1 MKHRNQ
7 QLIVVATATATPAAM
22 SSAGRF
28 RRMGGRPSPNGEGG
42 EDFLQLL
49 ARFRVVGQ
57 RFIRHLL
64 PDFVALALFSLS

>member
-1 MKHRNQ
+1 VKHRNQ

-22 SSAGRF
+22 SSGRF

-49 ARFRVVGQ
+49 ARFRMVGQ

-64 PDFVALALFSLS
+64 PDFVALALLSLS